1 MNKELVKTFFQA
13 NHLFKSLMTAE
24 LAGVDYVE
32 EVLWELEKGIEATQ
46 QAAKASHKVNKVMN
60 VKFIQDC
67 VYDTVSYIYLM
78 FCFVIQK
85 KIWFICYSDIRY
97 TFFFHY
103 NEDMTLFFISSGL
116 LFLWNYHIVHWKLCA
131 VTWYLNLRDCI
142 SMCLVYLWHLQL
154 MIDSLTFCLAVA
166 QI

>member
-46 QAAKASHKVNKVMN
+46 QAAKASHKVNKVIN

-67 VYDTVSYIYLM
+67 IYDTASYIYLM

-85 KIWFICYSDIRY
+85 K
-97 TFFFHY
+97 
-103 NEDMTLFFISSGL
+103 
-116 LFLWNYHIVHWKLCA
+116 
-131 VTWYLNLRDCI
+131 
-142 SMCLVYLWHLQL
+142 
-154 MIDSLTFCLAVA
+154 
-166 QI
+166 